1 MFLELVHISV
11 RGEQKDLV
19 KKKSHFRFDCSS
31 ADHQL
36 PIIRPICFLHK
47 LASVK
52 SFKADVSRGMTSVIP
67 SDEGLTLK
75 KSALKLFTVANLH
88 YQLN

>member
-19 KKKSHFRFDCSS
+19 KKKSHFRFNCTS

-36 PIIRPICFLHK
+36 PIIRSICFFLCK

-67 SDEGLTLK
+67 SDEG
-75 KSALKLFTVANLH
+75 
-88 YQLN
+88 